1 MVLSQTA
8 GTIAAVTARASRTR
22 IHWLDLS
29 GLGISVI
36 ERLLLEEF
44 LLRHDDRSWVVV
56 GTHEPLDHKFIST
69 TAATSQQ
76 QHQQQHRGST
86 TTTSYDP
93 SCIIVM
99 GIGGKPEKLLNLQR
113 VAEDGIMVLKR
124 FSGGG
129 TVVLDHNSLWTTWI
143 GRTQHFPH
151 VEPYPRSI
159 MEWSAK
165 TAFGS
170 TFAQLKE
177 QALKIPTQGRKTMVV
192 ECKSCGTHSS
202 GIVSLQVDNPT
213 PRDDGI
219 PDFALRENDYVM
231 GERKMGGNAQS
242 IVKDGW
248 LHHTSFLWDYYPEN
262 MAYLSLPSKRP
273 EYRGDRDH
281 TDFLVKLKDVYPG
294 LQPKDLFTAL
304 RNSTEEEF
312 DVNVVTLKEVMS
324 LVNDQFGSLQSWFD
338 TKSRTRIVE
347 I

>member
-1 MVLSQTA
+1 
-8 GTIAAVTARASRTR
+8 
-22 IHWLDLS
+22 
-29 GLGISVI
+29 
-36 ERLLLEEF
+36 
-44 LLRHDDRSWVVV
+44 LLRHDDRSWAVV
-56 GTHEPLDHKFIST
+56 GTHEPLEHKYISI
-69 TAATSQQ
+69 TSQQ
-76 QHQQQHRGST
+76 ENRST
-86 TTTSYDP
+86 MSHDP

-99 GIGGKPEKLLNLQR
+99 GIGGKPEKLLNLQK
-113 VAEDGIMVLKR
+113 VAEDGIMVIKR

-159 MEWSAK
+159 MDWSAK
-165 TAFGS
+165 TAFGPA
-170 TFAQLKE
+170 FAQLKD
-177 QALKIPTQGRKTMVV
+177 QALRIPTQGRKTMVV
-192 ECKSCGTHSS
+192 ECKSCGTDSS
-202 GIVSLQVDNPT
+202 GTISLEPKDPP
-213 PRDDGI
+213 PRDCI
-219 PDFALRENDYVM
+219 PDFALRENDYVL

-304 RNSTEEEF
+304 RNAAEQEF
-312 DVNVVTLKEVMS
+312 DVNVVTLKEAMT
-324 LVNDQFGSLQSWFD
+324 LVDDQFGSLQNWFD
-338 TKSRTRIVE
+338 TKCRTRIVE
-347 I
+347 LS